1 MSSTSHLHVDHVSI
15 AVPEIDEALAFFRQ
29 HFPIEMGVVKQ
40 PGYVPEFNWT
50 DFYIGSFKLE
60 LIESLRAGSFVERF
74 IGKRGPGMHHWSFEA
89 TGLRPLLE
97 RLERDGL
104 RIVDRVDLNDDYITA
119 FISPRSA
126 YGVLVQFWQVP
137 ELIAVERPS
146 RVPFTLQNGVQVEMR
161 VDHVS
166 IAVRDIEAT
175 LRFFERY
182 FPFRLRRDPHPGWDG
197 GFLVASFYINDYK
210 VELIQPRPG
219 RDGFVQRFLERRGE
233 GLHHLSIDIDQLDP
247 YIEQLQAAGVRIV
260 DRQELRG
267 GVKTAFISP
276 RSAYGTLIQLWQGV
290 APR

>member
-1 MSSTSHLHVDHVSI
+1 MSTTHLHVDHVSI

-29 HFPIEMGVVKQ
+29 HFPIEMGVIKQ

-60 LIESLRAGSFVERF
+60 LIESLRPGSFVERF

-104 RIVDRVDLNDDYITA
+104 RIVDRVDLNDDYLTA

-137 ELIAVERPS
+137 ELITPERPA
-146 RVPFTLQNGVQVEMR
+146 RVPFTLQNGEQVEMR

-197 GFLVASFYINDYK
+197 AFLVASFYINDYK

-233 GLHHLSIDIDQLDP
+233 GLHHLSIDIDHLDP

-276 RSAYGTLIQLWQGV
+276 RSAYGTLIQLWQG
-290 APR
+290 R